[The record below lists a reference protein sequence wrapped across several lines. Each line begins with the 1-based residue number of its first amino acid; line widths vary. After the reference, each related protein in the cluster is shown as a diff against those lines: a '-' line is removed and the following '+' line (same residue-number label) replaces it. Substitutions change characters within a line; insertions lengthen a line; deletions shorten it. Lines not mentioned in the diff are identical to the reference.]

1 MASYPIG
8 RLSVWRGS
16 PGSPAWPVVVL
27 VVVVSQLSGCPVR
40 TRPFRCFQEGHPH
53 RCFQAGHPH
62 WSFQPRILPNAVC
75 NVPIVIPIVTYL
87 LYLLEHLFA
96 FFYETAENLFF
107 ANNNIVI
114 YRQKKKPER
123 PEGLF
128 QKERTA
134 KNKIKKKQQRTH
146 PKPPKLLTKKQ
157 SKIR

>member
-8 RLSVWRGS
+8 RFSGWRGS

-107 ANNNIVI
+107 TKNNIVI
-114 YRQKKKPER
+114 YRQKKNPNDLKV
-123 PEGLF
+123 F
-128 QKERTA
+128 FK
-134 KNKIKKKQQRTH
+134 KNVLQRT
-146 PKPPKLLTKKQ
+146 KSKKNNSELTQ
-157 SKIR
+157 NLQNY